1 MGRVISAIPG
11 KDTKI
16 SLVNR
21 TIKFLC
27 PRVYFF
33 DEVLLIFCRQSG
45 KEGFESIRMKKFNWL
60 NTMLARERG

>member
-33 DEVLLIFCRQSG
+33 DEVLLIFCRRSG
-45 KEGFESIRMKKFNWL
+45 KDGFDSYEKI
-60 NTMLARERG
+60 